1 MPAASPK
8 TRVLVVEDDERT
20 ARWLV
25 LYLEREGLEVR
36 VAASADEALASV
48 TEAPPALVLL
58 DVMLPGSGGFDV
70 CRAIRAG
77 STVPI
82 IFITARTGE
91 DDRLT
96 GFDLGADDYITK
108 PFSPREVV
116 ARVRAVLRRSTDAAA
131 AAPEARLGDM
141 LLRTDAL
148 TVSRGGAQVKLTPV
162 EARLLSALMA
172 APKRVLTRQQLVSR
186 ACGDDYEGDL
196 GDLARASARQ
206 LRLESESVNVSQV
219 VAQTI
224 AQAAPR
230 AASIGVRVESAVPGD
245 GLTLWGDR
253 ARVQQVLSNLLDNAL
268 AHTPAGGA
276 VTFDARRA
284 AGDTIIEVRDTGEG
298 IAAEHLPHVFDRFY
312 RADPSRSRA
321 TGGAGLGLA
330 IARQVVE
337 ASGGRI
343 SAASVPGAGTTFEVR
358 WPSFTASS

>member
-20 ARWLV
+20 ARWLM

-36 VAASADEALASV
+36 VAATADEALASV

-58 DVMLPGSGGFDV
+58 DVMLPGAGGFDV

-116 ARVRAVLRRSTDAAA
+116 ARVRAVLRRSTDTAAG
-131 AAPEARLGDM
+131 APEARLGDV
-141 LLRTDAL
+141 LLRSDAL

-172 APKRVLTRQQLVSR
+172 APKRVLTRPQLVSR
-186 ACGDDYEGDL
+186 ACGEDYEGTERTVDAHIKNL
-196 GDLARASARQ
+196 RRKLAQ
-206 LRLESESVNVSQV
+206 LPEGETPLRIVTTHGVGYHLE
-219 VAQTI
+219 
-224 AQAAPR
+224 
-230 AASIGVRVESAVPGD
+230 
-245 GLTLWGDR
+245 
-253 ARVQQVLSNLLDNAL
+253 LD
-268 AHTPAGGA
+268 
-276 VTFDARRA
+276 
-284 AGDTIIEVRDTGEG
+284 
-298 IAAEHLPHVFDRFY
+298 
-312 RADPSRSRA
+312 
-321 TGGAGLGLA
+321 
-330 IARQVVE
+330 
-337 ASGGRI
+337 
-343 SAASVPGAGTTFEVR
+343 
-358 WPSFTASS
+358 